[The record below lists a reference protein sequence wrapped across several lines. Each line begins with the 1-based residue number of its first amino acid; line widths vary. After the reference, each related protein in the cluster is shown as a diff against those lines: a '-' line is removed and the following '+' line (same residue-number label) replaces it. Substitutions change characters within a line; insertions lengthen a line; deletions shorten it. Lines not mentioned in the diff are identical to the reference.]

1 MEISQVEKRRMRH
14 GFTGAKELLVLTLA
28 AGLYWLLGH
37 LWDPPS
43 LRTSTGEIISLSL
56 QAQRSV
62 GVLAAAILLWITE
75 VIPFAI
81 TALLAL
87 ILAPLLG
94 VTEGL
99 PLYRGGPPAQGILQG
114 LDLLLQWSFGNR
126 ILLFFLGVFLLTAA
140 IQRSRLGQRMAVFFL
155 LRVGT
160 STSRLLLAFL
170 LGGTLISMWI
180 TDMAVSALMFPIGVG
195 LLERA
200 GIKPGQSCFGKA
212 LMISC
217 SWGATFGGIGT
228 PAGCGPNP
236 IAIAFLADLAGIRI
250 GFLDWMK
257 LGVPGAI
264 LLVPLGWA
272 LLLWLFPP
280 EMKSLPFSREDLRA
294 EKEALGPISKEEK
307 KILGVFLGV
316 ALLWVMEESVKESMG
331 IHLPMEWVSM
341 AGGLALFLP
350 GVRALSWKEAE
361 GLVPWGALLLVLA
374 SLSIGMLVYHTGA
387 ARWMAWMLLG
397 WIQDLSPVLKLALV
411 LAGVMAMKLFLA
423 SNTVSGVI
431 LIPLL
436 IELARDLG
444 MDPWL
449 LVAPAAFS
457 SSLGLVLVTQTPTH
471 VIPFSSGYFSMR
483 DFARAGV
490 LMSLLMVAALS
501 LVILGMGALW
511 GVYRF

>member
-1 MEISQVEKRRMRH
+1 MNQTGQWKMRYS
-14 GFTGAKELLVLTLA
+14 FSGAKEFLFLFLA
-28 AGLYWLLGH
+28 AALYWLVGY
-37 LWDPPS
+37 LWSPPPIQ
-43 LRTSTGEIISLSL
+43 TSTGETISLSL

-62 GVLAAAILLWITE
+62 GVLSAAILLWITE
-75 VIPFAI
+75 VIPFAV

-87 ILAPLLG
+87 ILAPMLG

-99 PLYRGGPPAQGILQG
+99 SLIKGGPPAHG
-114 LDLLLQWSFGNR
+114 LLEGLELLLRWSFGNR
-126 ILLFFLGVFLLTAA
+126 IVLFFLGVFLMTAA
-140 IQRSRLGQRMAVFFL
+140 IQKSRLGQRMAVFIL
-155 LRVGT
+155 ARLGT
-160 STSRLLLAFL
+160 STSLVLLAFL
-170 LGGTLISMWI
+170 LGGSLISMWI
-180 TDMAVSALMFPIGVG
+180 TDMAVSALLFPIGLG
-195 LLERA
+195 LLHRA
-200 GIKPGQSCFGKA
+200 GLKPGESSFGKA

-236 IAIAFLADLAGIRI
+236 IAIAFLQDLAQIRI

-257 LGVPGAI
+257 LGVPGA
-264 LLVPLGWA
+264 LFLVPLGWA
-272 LLLWLFPP
+272 VLMWLFPP

-294 EKEALGPISKEEK
+294 EREALGPMSSQEK

-316 ALLWVMEESVKESMG
+316 GTLWVLEDAMRNAAG

-341 AGGLALFLP
+341 AGGLAMFIP
-350 GVRALSWKEAE
+350 GLRVLSWKEAE
-361 GLVPWGALLLVLA
+361 GLVPWGAFLLVLA
-374 SLSIGMLVYHTGA
+374 SLSLGMLTYHTGA

-397 WIQDLSPVLKLALV
+397 WIQGLGPVLKLSVV

-436 IELARDLG
+436 IELAQDMG

-471 VIPFSSGYFSMR
+471 VIPYASGYFSMR
-483 DFARAGV
+483 DFAWAGT
-490 LMSLLMVAALS
+490 LMSLVTVGALS

-511 GVYRF
+511 GVYRV